1 MKVSVINFNYSA
13 QGRRRIWQSGTVP
26 EPVRML
32 GDDTLNGWDGQGR
45 IVSGWKAGKLECLE
59 ARGLKGQLKADS

>member
-1 MKVSVINFNYSA
+1 L
-13 QGRRRIWQSGTVP
+13 QSGAVT